1 MLYFFTTFAIDV
13 FLHSMCFDVYCVL
26 VIPAL
31 RAIEAAFPVLQNHL
45 AEIRNVTSSAS
56 VQAFI
61 PPSTVRFAPVMYE
74 DSGPAMNATA
84 AADAAGGAGDESR
97 FLRACS
103 SPGVLTI
110 GHSRRVPSLPC

>member
-61 PPSTVRFAPVMYE
+61 PPSTVRFAPAMYE
-74 DSGPAMNATA
+74 DSGPATNAT
-84 AADAAGGAGDESR
+84 SCLTR
-97 FLRACS
+97 LRRRRTS
-103 SPGVLTI
+103 GSPKFFSDNVLVREPFTKQV
-110 GHSRRVPSLPC
+110 RL